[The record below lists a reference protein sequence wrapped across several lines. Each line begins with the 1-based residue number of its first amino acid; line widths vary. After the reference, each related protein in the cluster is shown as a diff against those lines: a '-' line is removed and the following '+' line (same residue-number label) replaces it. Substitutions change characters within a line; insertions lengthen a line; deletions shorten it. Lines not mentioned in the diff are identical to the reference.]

1 MIDLV
6 SVGAKISH
14 YREEKGYSQEA
25 LANKLFVSRQAISAW
40 EVGKSAPSID
50 NIIELSKLFN
60 VPFEDILCLG
70 EKPQI
75 QDDDIF
81 AGHERS
87 YVIRSI
93 INGTIKIDLKK
104 SLYQCTGEERILLL
118 RAVAEKKIKA
128 NPNEL
133 LPLLNNEEKNLLLSG
148 GSKR

>member
-14 YREEKGYSQEA
+14 FREENGYSQEA
-25 LANKLFVSRQAISAW
+25 LASKLFVSRQAISAW

-60 VPFEDILCLG
+60 VPFEDILCLN

-75 QDDDIF
+75 NDDDIF
-81 AGHERS
+81 AGHERN

-93 INGTIKIDLKK
+93 ISGKIKVDLKK
-104 SLYQCTGEERILLL
+104 SLYQCTGEERLILLK
-118 RAVAEKKIKA
+118 AISDKKIKA
-128 NPNEL
+128 NPSDL
-133 LPLLNNEEKNLLLSG
+133 LPLLNNEERKILLSG